1 MKWWILI
8 SCLFLLTGCSAQPV
22 WETVE
27 DGVIAAARQ
36 TDYDL
41 LLPLSDQAEIIGT
54 RNGDTLY
61 QMGSMEIL
69 ATTFYAADYQSAVKH
84 LSGYEAE
91 NLNILQ
97 TSRFDMP
104 EYQFVWCSQSE
115 DGGMVYRADLLMDG
129 MTCYAVVCGAPETDD
144 TFQDSVRQVF
154 SAFGLY
160 APEQV

>member
-1 MKWWILI
+1 MKWWII
-8 SCLFLLTGCSAQPV
+8 ICCLFLLTGCAAQPV

-27 DGVIAAARQ
+27 DGCETTVHC

-41 LLPLSDQAEIIGT
+41 LLPLPKQAEVIGS

-61 QMGSMEIL
+61 QMGSMEVL
-69 ATTFYAADYQSAVKH
+69 ATTFYAADYQAAVKH

-91 NLNILQ
+91 KLNILQ

-115 DGGMVYRADLLMDG
+115 EGCMVYRADLIMDD

-144 TFQDSVRQVF
+144 TFQDGVRQVF
-154 SAFGLY
+154 SSFGLS

>member
-8 SCLFLLTGCSAQPV
+8 SCLFLLTGCAAQPV

-27 DGVIAAARQ
+27 DNVELVTQQAN
-36 TDYDL
+36 YDV
-41 LLPLSDQAEIIGT
+41 LLPMPEQAEVIGT
-54 RNGDTLY
+54 HNGDTLY
-61 QMGSMEIL
+61 QMGSMEVL
-69 ATTFYAADYQSAVKH
+69 TTMFYAADYQSAVKH
-84 LSGYEAE
+84 LSGFEAE

-115 DGGMVYRADLLMDG
+115 EGGMVYRADLLMDG
-129 MTCYAVVCGAPETDD
+129 MSCYAVVCGAPETDD
-144 TFQDSVRQVF
+144 TFQDGVRQVF
-154 SAFGLY
+154 SSFGLY